1 MIATPGR
8 FLHLVVEMKLNL
20 RHVELMVCDEADRQ
34 VRGHGRFADDVR
46 LFELGFEVQI
56 REIMSRLPPI
66 RQNLLFSAT
75 LPSSVA
81 EFAKASLV
89 NPALVRLDTDQKLSP
104 DLKLEF
110 LQVKPVEKDAGLLI
124 LVDNILKIPS
134 ANAINAD
141 SPQAIIFVA
150 TKHHVDFVS
159 GLLAAAGFECS
170 FVYGSLDQKAR
181 SHQLA
186 AFRAKRSSLLVV
198 TDVAARGIDIPVLDH
213 VVNYDLPSG
222 PRIFVHRVGRTARA
236 GRSGSAWSLVTPS
249 DLPFLHDIDTSLNV
263 IETDEDTSNIGVIP
277 QSIMDEKIEYVNST
291 LIGSESHLVTTRE
304 VMLRGQKMYERSR
317 PKASKSSYDLARQMV
332 KDAASPHRVFAEEVT
347 AEQGRTELLSII
359 DVYRPE
365 STVLEIG
372 HRNTAGTSE
381 RLRAKTS
388 GRMAKVDSSQP
399 VVPHSASTTKRS
411 FGEGHS
417 AAKTKSF
424 KDDSFYLDH
433 AQSTEQEDRM
443 WVNRIDSG

>member
-1 MIATPGR
+1 M
-8 FLHLVVEMKLNL
+8 
-20 RHVELMVCDEADRQ
+20 
-34 VRGHGRFADDVR
+34 
-46 LFELGFEVQI
+46 QI
-56 REIMSRLPPI
+56 REIMARLPPT

-81 EFAKASLV
+81 DFAKASLV

-110 LQVKPVEKDAGLLI
+110 LQVKPIEKDAGLLI
-124 LVDNILKIPS
+124 LIDNILKIPAAS
-134 ANAINAD
+134 AIAPE

-159 GLLAAAGFECS
+159 GLLSAAGFECS

-236 GRSGSAWSLVTPS
+236 GRSGSAWSLMTPS
-249 DLPFLHDIDTSLNV
+249 DLPFLHDIDSSLGV
-263 IETDEDTSNIGVIP
+263 LRSAQESRNIGAIP
-277 QSIMDEKIEYVNST
+277 QSLLDEKIEYVNST
-291 LIGSESHLVTTRE
+291 LIEADSHLASTRE

-317 PKASKSSYDLARQMV
+317 PKASKSSYDSARQMV
-332 KDAASPHRVFAEEVT
+332 KDDIVPHPAFDEQVMAEHD
-347 AEQGRTELLSII
+347 RTELLSII
-359 DVYRPE
+359 GGYRPG

-372 HRNTAGTSE
+372 HTKTAGISE

-388 GRMAKVDSSQP
+388 GQKEKRDPDQLVDSQP
-399 VVPHSASTTKRS
+399 VTTTKVS
-411 FGEGHS
+411 P
-417 AAKTKSF
+417 AADAVVSRTKSF
-424 KDDSFYLDH
+424 KDTSFYLEH
-433 AQSTEQEDRM
+433 ARSTEQEDRM
-443 WVNRIDSG
+443 